1 MNTSGVRT
9 PLRTGVNREYDV
21 ATFYE
26 ETVMSFV
33 EVERSDGL
41 MVVRLN
47 RPALSHFMSLNRF
60 ISFH

>member
-1 MNTSGVRT
+1 
-9 PLRTGVNREYDV
+9 
-21 ATFYE
+21 
-26 ETVMSFV
+26 MSFV